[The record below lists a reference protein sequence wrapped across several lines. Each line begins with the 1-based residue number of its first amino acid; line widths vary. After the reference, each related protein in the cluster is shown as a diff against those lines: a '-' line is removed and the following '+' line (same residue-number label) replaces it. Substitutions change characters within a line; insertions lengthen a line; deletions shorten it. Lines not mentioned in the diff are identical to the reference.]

1 MVSQLRKYLVAFKK
15 KITLIFTRVGFT
27 YRKLSQYSPN
37 DTSKAFDRQVNRR
50 NNVKFNPRQT
60 IEILKLGEP
69 PAQLNDKQK
78 LDLVKKYMEV

>member
-1 MVSQLRKYLVAFKK
+1 MVSQLRKFLPVNRLHFD
-15 KITLIFTRVGFT
+15 FHVSWFC

-69 PAQLNDKQK
+69 PANPNNEQK
-78 LDLVKKYMEV
+78 LDLVKKYMEVWF